1 MAISTGNSNGR
12 FARRRGG
19 ASIGVMSEMNVV
31 PLVDV
36 VLVLLIIFMLT
47 AHVMDYGLEIQ
58 VPTVKAATETAEEL
72 PIVTVSKTGDV
83 TLNEQRVKLVQ
94 LGGEVQRRFK
104 GAKKVYVMADGHVVW
119 ETLAQ
124 VLSQLKQD
132 QLDIKM
138 VTKTAD
144 SGK

>member
-1 MAISTGNSNGR
+1 MGT
-12 FARRRGG
+12 
-19 ASIGVMSEMNVV
+19 MSEMNVV

-47 AHVMDYGLEIQ
+47 AHVMDYGLDIQ
-58 VPTVKAATETAEEL
+58 VPTVKAASETAEEL

-83 TLNEQRVKLVQ
+83 TLNEQKVKLVQ
-94 LGGEVQRRFK
+94 LGAEVQRRFK
-104 GAKKVYVMADGHVVW
+104 GAKSVYVMADGKLVW

-124 VLSQLKQD
+124 VVSQLKQD
-132 QLDIKM
+132 NLDIKM